1 MTYTQNIGYM
11 AGEYQIPRF
20 LLILFATFDWMD
32 NEYIKVAKYNKVD
45 TSDNTTSQIVLIVK
59 LPVSINLG
67 KYHLNHWACKVHS
80 SNSLGLLLIFT
91 KNVLEIIIFK
101 IQECIYK
108 V

>member
-1 MTYTQNIGYM
+1 
-11 AGEYQIPRF
+11 
-20 LLILFATFDWMD
+20 MD